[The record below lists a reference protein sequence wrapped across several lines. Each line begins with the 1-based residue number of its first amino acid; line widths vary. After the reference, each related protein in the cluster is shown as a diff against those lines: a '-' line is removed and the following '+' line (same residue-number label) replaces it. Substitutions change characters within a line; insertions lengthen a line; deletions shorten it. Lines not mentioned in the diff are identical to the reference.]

1 LIFLQCVDQYP
12 FVAAPAIMTPSQ
24 IASMLGRLA
33 AGRPKKYSA
42 EELKRRTERLHRAN
56 RLRRLAEKKKKSR
69 Q

>member
-1 LIFLQCVDQYP
+1 
-12 FVAAPAIMTPSQ
+12 MTPSQ

-69 Q
+69 K